1 MQPPIILNNE
11 QRERI
16 LLHAMDLFLDIT
28 NTCLDEE
35 PDDNFLKED
44 ARITKEIIASLQ
56 KCKTV
61 EIKFIG

>member
-1 MQPPIILNNE
+1 MQASIILNNE

-16 LLHAMDLFLDIT
+16 LLQAMEIFFDTT
-28 NTCLDEE
+28 NICLDEMPE
-35 PDDNFLKED
+35 DECLRED
-44 ARITKEIIASLQ
+44 ARITKEIIANLQ